1 MRDCLQECNSRCGV
15 ALPSTIARVDTFSHH
30 GDDLSMFQ
38 LKSGK
43 FRLIRSVRLFS
54 GVKNQ
59 HLTLVNA
66 AGSRYTIVVM
76 SPNSHPSN
84 QPSIL
89 IGNTDHDDGRQHDE
103 GSNTKATIT
112 AQEVQST
119 RDDFE
124 RLFGVDEHSYEQPT
138 TTRREL
144 WSYYLYYNGNIPLD
158 YCQGL
163 THKTIRSVLR
173 GQWCRPRFL

>member
-1 MRDCLQECNSRCGV
+1 
-15 ALPSTIARVDTFSHH
+15 
-30 GDDLSMFQ
+30 MFQ

-103 GSNTKATIT
+103 RSNTKATIT

-163 THKTIRSVLR
+163 THQDISFCAQGTMVSAQVLIVKH
-173 GQWCRPRFL
+173 CKENAFATT